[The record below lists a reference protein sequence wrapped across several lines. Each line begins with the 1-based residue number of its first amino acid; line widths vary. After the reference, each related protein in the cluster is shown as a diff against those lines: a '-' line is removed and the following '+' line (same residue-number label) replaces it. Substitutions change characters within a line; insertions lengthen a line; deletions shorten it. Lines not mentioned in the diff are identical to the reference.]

1 MGLDLR
7 RNPLVV
13 EPEFLFAF
21 STPST
26 RRWVWFRPNF
36 CEKTKALGQQ
46 LNVGAPGS
54 DFLDSQRLMDFSG
67 SRSFVLVFLCR
78 KQFINQPD
86 SLASNSMEKESS
98 HSGNLTQ
105 LLNMAH

>member
-54 DFLDSQRLMDFSG
+54 DFLDSQRLMDFLEVG
-67 SRSFVLVFLCR
+67 RSFWCFYVGNNSSISQILWHQIQWKKNHHTLV
-78 KQFINQPD
+78 I
-86 SLASNSMEKESS
+86 
-98 HSGNLTQ
+98 
-105 LLNMAH
+105 